1 MPDWGPI
8 DPQLRQWVAEGVHET
23 EMCRRLAW
31 DKRKRQTIVDRLRK
45 LGLKAPAQAKPKTT
59 EEIPMSDETVAVLP
73 EPMAI
78 EDADT
83 PPDAPVSAIADLP
96 AVSGELVE
104 PLSVADVQTL
114 EHYERIIAHGFK
126 TFVDVGLAL
135 VAIREQRLYRQ
146 DYGTF
151 EDYLRQ
157 RWDLGQS
164 RAYQLMDAANVVT
177 VLKSSTTVELPM
189 NEAQTRPLT
198 RLPAEQQ
205 AEVWQEAVETAPAGK
220 VTADHV
226 KKTVNRRKGTPA
238 DGPKVKTPKMPEPEP
253 RPPARKQVQDELTY
267 TLRSISDE
275 QAWPVLAAL
284 WLGIESYWRSRPMIT
299 EENLTASLNKL
310 KALLPLFPPAIVE
323 GYRLETP
330 LFGEEKSVQDGL
342 FAVLSMVDDQDAWPI
357 LGELARQLD
366 TYAERQTDPDLMQ
379 RMEQAL
385 SPLWHLIDAHQAT
398 SHTPAG

>member
-1 MPDWGPI
+1 
-8 DPQLRQWVAEGVHET
+8 
-23 EMCRRLAW
+23 
-31 DKRKRQTIVDRLRK
+31 
-45 LGLKAPAQAKPKTT
+45 
-59 EEIPMSDETVAVLP
+59 
-73 EPMAI
+73 
-78 EDADT
+78 
-83 PPDAPVSAIADLP
+83 
-96 AVSGELVE
+96 VSGELVE

-238 DGPKVKTPKMPEPEP
+238 DEPKGKRPKRPAPEP
-253 RPPARKQVQDELTY
+253 RHP
-267 TLRSISDE
+267 
-275 QAWPVLAAL
+275 
-284 WLGIESYWRSRPMIT
+284 SRQ
-299 EENLTASLNKL
+299 
-310 KALLPLFPPAIVE
+310 
-323 GYRLETP
+323 R
-330 LFGEEKSVQDGL
+330 VQDGL
-342 FAVLSMVDDQDAWPI
+342 FEVLSMVDDANAWGL
-357 LGELARQLD
+357 LGIMWKCLSHYGEALIND
-366 TYAERQTDPDLMQ
+366 PAEADQAQ
-379 RMEQAL
+379 RFAQAL
-385 SPLWHLIDAHQAT
+385 VPLWPLIEEHLAAT
-398 SHTPAG
+398 